1 MTDRQGK
8 KPEKKHLL
16 LSESGLRPDAGKA
29 KKQDGCIDAE
39 ASPEDISMGES
50 GFSEEALEQ
59 MDKGDTLGAIILRI
73 DDMEGIADP
82 DTAGDAIRETM
93 EAICRK
99 SGGYYRTA
107 AAGEYVCLLPGANE
121 KQCTDFVQAARKHIA
136 RAGNET
142 ISAGIAVYPTLSFEK
157 EDIFENAKKALAHA
171 AFFGADSMVCFDAVS
186 LNISGDAFYQAGDI
200 DGAMAEYELALEMD
214 PDNVNVYN
222 SMGVCHGERGD
233 YDRALSSFAKAATLD
248 PEDVFAI
255 YNAGYIHMQRQEY
268 EAALD
273 YFRQALTIDDTIF
286 ELLFQTG
293 RALYELGR
301 PEEALYHIRSA
312 ISKSDAPGGIV
323 YRYLGDCLLA
333 VGDTGEAARTY
344 NSAVKLRPD
353 DAHCLSALAHCYESE
368 GQNAEIALVF
378 GQNAVEIEPDNGL
391 FHHRLALMYLNRN
404 RIEEALDHFEIALGC
419 GYSAAGPYVESTRA
433 LLSQT
438 DAKENAAG
446 S

>member
-16 LSESGLRPDAGKA
+16 LSESGIRPDAGKT
-29 KKQDGCIDAE
+29 KKQGACIDAE
-39 ASPEDISMGES
+39 ASPEDKSIRES

-59 MDKGDTLGAIILRI
+59 MDAADAFGAVILRV
-73 DDMEGIADP
+73 DDLEGIADP
-82 DTAGDAIRETM
+82 DAVGDAIRETV
-93 EAICRK
+93 EALCRE
-99 SGGYYRTA
+99 SGGYFRTA
-107 AAGEYVCLLPGANE
+107 SPGKFVCLLPGADE
-121 KQCTDFVQAARKHIA
+121 KQCAEFAGTARKRIA

-142 ISAGIAVYPTLSFEK
+142 ISAGIAVYPTLLFK
-157 EDIFENAKKALAHA
+157 KPDIFENAEKALAHA
-171 AFFGADSMVCFDAVS
+171 AFFGAGSTVCFDAVS
-186 LNISGDAFYQAGDI
+186 LNISGDAFYQAGNI

-233 YDRALSSFAKAATLD
+233 YDRALASFATAVALD

-268 EAALD
+268 ETALE
-273 YFRQALTIDDTIF
+273 YFRKALAVDDTIF
-286 ELLFQTG
+286 ELLFQAG

-301 PEEALYHIRSA
+301 PEEALHHIRSA

-333 VGDTGEAARTY
+333 AGDNGEAARAY

-368 GQNAEIALVF
+368 GRNAEIALVF

-391 FHHRLALMYLNRN
+391 FHHRLALMYLNSN
-404 RIEEALDHFEIALGC
+404 RIDEALDHFEIALEC
-419 GYSAAGPYVESTRA
+419 GYSAAEPYVESTRN
-433 LLSQT
+433 LLSDM

>member
-16 LSESGLRPDAGKA
+16 LSESGVRPDTGKA

-39 ASPEDISMGES
+39 ASPEDKSIRES

-59 MDKGDTLGAIILRI
+59 MDKADALGATILRV

-82 DTAGDAIRETM
+82 DAVRDAIRETV
-93 EAICRK
+93 EALCRE
-99 SGGYYRTA
+99 SGGYCRMSA
-107 AAGEYVCLLPGANE
+107 AEAFVCLLPGADE
-121 KQCTDFVQAARKHIA
+121 KQCTDFVQAAQNRIT
-136 RAGNET
+136 RLGDET

-157 EDIFENAKKALAHA
+157 ADIFENAKKALAHA
-171 AFFGADSMVCFDAVS
+171 AFFGADSTVCFDAVS
-186 LNISGDAFYQAGDI
+186 LNISGDAFYQAGNI
-200 DGAMAEYELALEMD
+200 DGAMAEYELALKMD

-233 YDRALSSFAKAATLD
+233 YDRALSSFAKAVTLD

-268 EAALD
+268 EAALE

-301 PEEALYHIRSA
+301 HEEALYHIRSA
-312 ISKSDAPGGIV
+312 ISKSEAPGGIV
-323 YRYLGDCLLA
+323 YRYQGDCLLA
-333 VGDTGEAARTY
+333 AGDTGEAGRAY
-344 NSAVKLRPD
+344 NAAVKLRPD

-368 GQNAEIALVF
+368 GRNAEIALVF

-404 RIEEALDHFEIALGC
+404 RIEEALDHFEIAMEC
-419 GYSAAGPYVESTRA
+419 GYSEAGPYVESTRA
-433 LLSQT
+433 LLTET